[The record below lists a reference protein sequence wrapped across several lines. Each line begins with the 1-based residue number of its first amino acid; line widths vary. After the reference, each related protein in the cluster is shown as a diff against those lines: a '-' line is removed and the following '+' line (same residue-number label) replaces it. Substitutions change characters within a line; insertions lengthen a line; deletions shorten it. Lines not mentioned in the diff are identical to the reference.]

1 MGTEDAFMV
10 KVETATSTDFP
21 ARSRL
26 YRDGRMVLED
36 FPVAEISDHLE
47 ANDGVIWLDLCC
59 PTPQQLTV
67 LETEFHL
74 HALAIEDA
82 VSESQRTK
90 LDRYRTHLFLS
101 AYSVTLDEES
111 GELASNELAAFVT
124 PSALITVRKS
134 PNVDIDAV
142 VRRWDESPDLAVNGV
157 GFLLYGLLDAL
168 VDSHFDA
175 VTHLDEAVEAAE
187 DLLFDDDIKHIE
199 SVQRR
204 TFELRKS
211 LVQLR
216 RVTLPMR
223 EVVNTLLRQ
232 DLSVVTE
239 AMQPYYHDIYD
250 HVLRATE
257 WTESL
262 RDLVTSIVETNLTQQ
277 SNRMNLI
284 MKKVTSWAAIIA
296 VPTAITGY
304 FGQNLPYPGFGKQ
317 SGLWFA
323 TVSIVVLA
331 GLLYGVFRYKD
342 WL

>member
-1 MGTEDAFMV
+1 MV
-10 KVETATSTDFP
+10 DMETTTSTTFP

-26 YRDGRMVLED
+26 YRDGRLALED
-36 FPVAEISDHLE
+36 FPVAEISDHLD

-59 PTPQQLTV
+59 PTPEQLTV

-82 VSESQRTK
+82 LSEGQRTK

-101 AYSVTLDEES
+101 AYSVSLDEES
-111 GELASNELAAFVT
+111 GQLTTNELSAFVT
-124 PSALITVRKS
+124 PQALITVRKS

-142 VRRWDESPDLAVNGV
+142 VSRWDESPDLAVNGV
-157 GFLLYGLLDAL
+157 GFLLYGLLDTL
-168 VDSHFDA
+168 VDSHFAA
-175 VTHLDEAVEAAE
+175 VSLLDEAVEGAE
-187 DLLFDDDIKHIE
+187 DLLFDDDLKHIE
-199 SVQRR
+199 RVQRR
-204 TFELRKS
+204 SFELRKS

-232 DLSVVTE
+232 DLGVVTD

-277 SNRMNLI
+277 SNRMNMI

-304 FGQNLPYPGFGKQ
+304 FGQNIPYPGFGKQ
-317 SGLWFA
+317 SGLWFSS
-323 TVSIVVLA
+323 VSIVLLA

>member
-1 MGTEDAFMV
+1 MV
-10 KVETATSTDFP
+10 KVEASTNAYYP

-26 YRDGRMVLED
+26 YRNGRVALED
-36 FPVAEISDHLE
+36 FPVAEISAHLD
-47 ANDGVIWLDLCC
+47 AKDGVIWLDLCC
-59 PTPQQLTV
+59 PNSEQLQV

-82 VSESQRTK
+82 LSEGQRTK

-101 AYSVTLDEES
+101 AYSASLNEETGQLS
-111 GELASNELAAFVT
+111 TNELAAFVT
-124 PSALITVRKS
+124 PQALITVRKS
-134 PNVDIDAV
+134 PAVDIDAV
-142 VRRWDESPDLAVNGV
+142 VRGWDESPDLAVNGV
-157 GFLLYGLLDAL
+157 GFLLHGLLDTL

-175 VTHLDEAVEAAE
+175 VTLLDEAVEGAE
-187 DLLFDDDIKHIE
+187 DLLFDEDLKHIQR
-199 SVQRR
+199 VQRR

-232 DLSVVTE
+232 DLGVVTE

-277 SNRMNLI
+277 SNRMNMI

-296 VPTAITGY
+296 VPTAITGF

-317 SGLWFA
+317 SGLWFSSL
-323 TVSIVVLA
+323 SIVILA

>member
-1 MGTEDAFMV
+1 MV
-10 KVETATSTDFP
+10 KVEASTNTEFP

-26 YRDGRMVLED
+26 YRDGRVALED
-36 FPVAEISDHLE
+36 FPVAEISDHLD

-59 PTPQQLTV
+59 PTEKQLSV

-82 VSESQRTK
+82 LSDGQRTK

-111 GELASNELAAFVT
+111 GQLTTNEIAAFVT
-124 PSALITVRKS
+124 PQALITVRKS

-142 VRRWDESPDLAVNGV
+142 VSRWDESPDLAVNGV
-157 GFLLYGLLDAL
+157 GFLLYGLLDTL
-168 VDSHFDA
+168 VDSHFAA
-175 VTHLDEAVEAAE
+175 VTILDEAVEGAE
-187 DLLFDDDIKHIE
+187 DLLFDDDMKHIE
-199 SVQRR
+199 RVQRR

-232 DLSVVTE
+232 DLGVVTD

-277 SNRMNLI
+277 SNRMNMI

-304 FGQNLPYPGFGKQ
+304 FGQNLPYPGFGKD
-317 SGLWFA
+317 SGLWFSS
-323 TVSIVVLA
+323 VSIVVLA
-331 GLLYGVFRYKD
+331 GILYGVFRYKD

>member
-1 MGTEDAFMV
+1 MVNTET
-10 KVETATSTDFP
+10 ETNTDFP

-26 YRDGRMVLED
+26 YRDGHVVLED
-36 FPVAEISDHLE
+36 FPVADISDHLE

-59 PTPQQLTV
+59 PTAEQLTV
-67 LETEFHL
+67 LETEFGL
-74 HALAIEDA
+74 HKLAIEDA
-82 VSESQRTK
+82 LTEGQRTK
-90 LDRYRTHLFLS
+90 LDRYRTHFFLS

-111 GELASNELAAFVT
+111 GQLATNELAAFIT
-124 PSALITVRKS
+124 PKALITVRKS
-134 PNVDIDAV
+134 PNIDIDAV
-142 VRRWDESPDLAVNGV
+142 VARWDESPGPGRQRRRLS
-157 GFLLYGLLDAL
+157 LLRAARLLGGQPLRRGDASRRSGGGGRGPPL
-168 VDSHFDA
+168 RRR
-175 VTHLDEAVEAAE
+175 VEHMSSA
-187 DLLFDDDIKHIE
+187 
-199 SVQRR
+199 VQRR
-204 TFELRKS
+204 TFALRKS

-232 DLSVVTE
+232 DLGVVTE

-277 SNRMNLI
+277 SNRMNMI

-296 VPTAITGY
+296 VPTAITGF
-304 FGQNLPYPGFGKQ
+304 FGQNLPYPGFGKE
-317 SGLWFA
+317 SGLWFSSA
-323 TVSIVVLA
+323 LIVGLA
-331 GLLYGVFRYKD
+331 VILYGVFRYKD

>member
-1 MGTEDAFMV
+1 MV
-10 KVETATSTDFP
+10 NVETETNTDFP

-26 YRDGRMVLED
+26 YRDGHVVLED
-36 FPVAEISDHLE
+36 FPVADISDHLE

-59 PTPQQLTV
+59 PNAQQLSV
-67 LETEFHL
+67 LETEFGL
-74 HALAIEDA
+74 HKLAIEDA
-82 VSESQRTK
+82 LSEGQRTK

-101 AYSVTLDEES
+101 AYSVSLDEVS
-111 GELASNELAAFVT
+111 GQLATNEVAAFIT
-124 PSALITVRKS
+124 HKALITVRKS
-134 PNVDIDAV
+134 ANVDIDAV
-142 VRRWDESPDLAVNGV
+142 VARWDESPDLSVNGV
-157 GFLLYGLLDAL
+157 GFLLYGLLDSL
-168 VDSHFDA
+168 VDSHFEA
-175 VTHLDEAVEAAE
+175 VTLLDEEVEKAE
-187 DLLFDDDIKHIE
+187 DLLFDRDRGQME
-199 SVQRR
+199 GVQRR
-204 TFELRKS
+204 TYELRKS

-232 DLSVVTE
+232 DLGVVSD

-277 SNRMNLI
+277 SNRMNMI

-296 VPTAITGY
+296 VPTAITGF
-304 FGQNLPYPGFGKQ
+304 FGQNVPYPGFGKE
-317 SGLWFA
+317 SGLWF
-323 TVSIVVLA
+323 SLA
-331 GLLYGVFRYKD
+331 LIGGLAVLLYGIFRYKD